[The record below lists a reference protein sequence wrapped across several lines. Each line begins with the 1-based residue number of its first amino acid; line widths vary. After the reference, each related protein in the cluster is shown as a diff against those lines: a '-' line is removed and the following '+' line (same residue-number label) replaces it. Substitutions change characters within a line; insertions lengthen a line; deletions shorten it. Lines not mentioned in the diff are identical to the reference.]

1 MIRKLVAMACMVG
14 VAGCA
19 TPPAADGLGAWT
31 AGRMAV
37 RVDAARER
45 PAQNLSAAFELRGN
59 GSQGE
64 LRLMSPLGTLL
75 LAARWQPGAVTLS
88 SPEGE
93 QRFDSLDE
101 LSRQALG
108 EAVPLAALP
117 DWLAGRP
124 WPQAPHELQ
133 ADGFAQLGWQVQTQR
148 LAEGWISARRDAPPA
163 VQLRVRLDRGE
174 P

>member
-1 MIRKLVAMACMVG
+1 VIRALLAAACMAGAV
-14 VAGCA
+14 GCA
-19 TPPAADGLGAWT
+19 TPPASDDGTAWT
-31 AGRMAV
+31 AGRLSL
-37 RVDAARER
+37 RVDAAPGR
-45 PAQNLSAAFELRGN
+45 PAQNLSAAFELRGS

-75 LAARWQPGAVTLS
+75 VAARWQPGAVTLN

-93 QRFDSLDE
+93 QRFASLDE

-124 WPQAPHELQ
+124 WPQAAHEVQ
-133 ADGFAQLGWQVQTQR
+133 PDGFAQLGWQVQTQR
-148 LAEGWISARRDAPPA
+148 LAEGWISARRDAAPA
-163 VQLRVRLDRGE
+163 AQLRVRLDRGE